1 MKWINNAGGDK
12 LQNEFVYILNP
23 VFIYIKMGIVHLSSS
38 LPITTL

>member
-23 VFIYIKMGIVHLSSS
+23 IFIYQNG
-38 LPITTL
+38 